1 MASVSLTRVIEKMK
15 LENLTPETDVK
26 HVKITQPDINR
37 PALQLA
43 GYFEHFDATRLQII
57 GFVEYTYMEG
67 LTDEARREAYEKLM
81 AYDIPCIVF
90 SRDLKPDPIFLET
103 AIRHEVPVLSTKK
116 STSDFMS
123 EIIRWLNVKLA
134 PCISVHGVLVDV
146 YGEGVLITGESGI
159 GKSEAALELI
169 RRGHRLVTDDVVE
182 LRKVSD
188 DTLVG
193 SAPDITKHF
202 IELRGIG
209 IVDVKA
215 LFGALS
221 VKDTQTIDLVIRL
234 EDWDKDKEY
243 DRLGLE
249 ENYTEYLGNKVVC
262 HNIPIR
268 PGRNLAVICET
279 AAINHRQKKMGY
291 NAAKELYTRV
301 QNSLAKRR
309 EEDEDD
315 SKYAFGVDVGGTT
328 VKLGLFNDEGQVL
341 DKWEIPTVKDNGGE
355 KVLPDIA
362 ASIKN
367 KMQEKNITA
376 ADLVGVGI
384 GAPGAVNADGFM
396 VNGAVNIG
404 WGSFDLAETLKKELD
419 LDVTVKAGND
429 ANVAALGEMW
439 QGGGK
444 GYSNLVAVTLGTG
457 VGGGI
462 IIDGRILT
470 GTNGAGGEIGHIHM
484 EDNETEVCGCKN
496 KGCLEQYA
504 SATGITRLAN
514 RRLAKDDAPSILR
527 GGEISAKT
535 VFDAVKAGDK
545 VAIEIAEQFGE
556 YLGKGL
562 AAVASVVDP
571 QIFVIGGGVSKAGDI
586 LFKYIEP
593 SYKRCAFGP
602 CKQAKFALAELGND
616 AGIYGAAALV
626 LK

>member
-1 MASVSLTRVIEKMK
+1 MLYLGV
-15 LENLTPETDVK
+15 
-26 HVKITQPDINR
+26 
-37 PALQLA
+37 
-43 GYFEHFDATRLQII
+43 
-57 GFVEYTYMEG
+57 
-67 LTDEARREAYEKLM
+67 
-81 AYDIPCIVF
+81 
-90 SRDLKPDPIFLET
+90 DLGGTNIK
-103 AIRHEVPVLSTKK
+103 
-116 STSDFMS
+116 
-123 EIIRWLNVKLA
+123 
-134 PCISVHGVLVDV
+134 
-146 YGEGVLITGESGI
+146 
-159 GKSEAALELI
+159 AALVSENGEIVKKAAVPTNLP
-169 RRGHRLVTDDVVE
+169 RTAQDVC
-182 LRKVSD
+182 D
-188 DTLVG
+188 
-193 SAPDITKHF
+193 
-202 IELRGIG
+202 
-209 IVDVKA
+209 
-215 LFGALS
+215 
-221 VKDTQTIDLVIRL
+221 
-234 EDWDKDKEY
+234 
-243 DRLGLE
+243 
-249 ENYTEYLGNKVVC
+249 
-262 HNIPIR
+262 
-268 PGRNLAVICET
+268 
-279 AAINHRQKKMGY
+279 
-291 NAAKELYTRV
+291 
-301 QNSLAKRR
+301 
-309 EEDEDD
+309 
-315 SKYAFGVDVGGTT
+315 
-328 VKLGLFNDEGQVL
+328 
-341 DKWEIPTVKDNGGE
+341 
-355 KVLPDIA
+355 DIA
-362 ASIKN
+362 ALCLQLGAGEPVASI
-367 KMQEKNITA
+367 
-376 ADLVGVGI
+376 GVGC
-384 GAPGAVNADGFM
+384 PGTVCDGVVLYSNNLDWHDFAMADYLQAKTRLP
-396 VNGAVNIG
+396 VC
-404 WGSFDLAETLKKELD
+404 L
-419 LDVTVKAGND
+419 GND

-602 CKQAKFALAELGND
+602 CKQAKFALAKLGND